1 MKSAGFR
8 SFWERSERHA
18 MMDSRQSGR
27 AAPIADSSVTTLVD
41 VLLAEQRELT
51 AVDRFS
57 RLHEAHA
64 EPRLAPHYRGLIP
77 LTAPRPGEQ
86 YAFEVDLD
94 RCSGCKGCVTACHS
108 LNGLDED
115 EAWREVGFLVGEAII
130 LLNAA
135 EHPASLRRDAEA
147 VGGLR
152 GGGEVR
158 TEPNRRFDSWALG
171 NKVIPLQQT
180 VTTACHHCVEPGCL
194 LGCPVLAYDKD
205 PLTGIVRHLD
215 DQCIGCSYCILKCP
229 YEVPKYSAR
238 RGIVRKCDMCHG
250 RLAEG
255 EAPACVQAC
264 PNEAIRI
271 TLLKPAEVAA
281 QSRKSETGGSHR
293 SSGADFEPYTFDFNE
308 WLPDAPDPAIT
319 VPTTRYRTKS
329 PQQNLRAADRDRLTP
344 QPPHWPLVWML
355 LLTQMGAGL
364 FLTSTITRPWLSS
377 EAHRTLATVSW
388 LALHAGLV
396 ASVFHLGRPARA
408 WRAFLGWRTSWM
420 SREIL
425 LFGLLSACASAT
437 VAAEFGNQ
445 VGLGQQTELGGML
458 GIVTAL
464 VGCVAVFSS
473 AMIYADTHRPC
484 WRAQETFIRF
494 LGQML
499 LLGSAGAAVTVGW
512 VHFASGKTA
521 GLAPALAGV
530 AFVVRTG
537 LFVWERWLRTAAR
550 DNPRH
555 PAYRAVRLAEGCF
568 ASVLRGQVGLFVL
581 SSVAGG
587 LAMLG
592 TAGIGPVWATISL
605 LSTFTSSVLKR
616 MLFFTTAAA
625 PKMPGLP

>member
-1 MKSAGFR
+1 MTRTR
-8 SFWERSERHA
+8 SSPTPET
-18 MMDSRQSGR
+18 GV
-27 AAPIADSSVTTLVD
+27 VTLIDT
-41 VLLAEQRELT
+41 LLAEQRQLT
-51 AVDRFS
+51 AVDKFS
-57 RLHEAHA
+57 RFHEAHA
-64 EPRLAPHYRGLIP
+64 EPQLAPHYRDLIP

-115 EAWREVGFLVGEAII
+115 EAWREVGFLVGEAAVP
-130 LLNAA
+130 LKAA
-135 EHPASLRRDAEA
+135 AGE
-147 VGGLR
+147 VGGRR
-152 GGGEVR
+152 GSGQGSIA
-158 TEPNRRFDSWALG
+158 PAHFPAFSPAKG
-171 NKVIPLQQT
+171 SKVIALQQT

-205 PLTGIVRHLD
+205 PATGIVRHLD

-229 YEVPKYSAR
+229 YEVPKYSAK
-238 RGIVRKCDMCHG
+238 RGIVRKCDLCHG

-271 TLLKPAEVAA
+271 ALVNPTEVAA
-281 QSRKSETGGSHR
+281 QIRKSEVGSR
-293 SSGADFEPYTFDFNE
+293 NETSASDFALPGSDFNG
-308 WLPDAPDPAIT
+308 WLPDSPDPAIT
-319 VPTTRYRTKS
+319 VPTTRYRTKA
-329 PQQNLRAADRDRLTP
+329 PNRNLRAADRDRLMP

-364 FLTSTITRPWLSS
+364 FLMAAASRPWLTS
-377 EAHRTLATVSW
+377 EAHRILAAVSW
-388 LALHAGLV
+388 LALHLGLA
-396 ASVFHLGRPARA
+396 ASVFHLGRPERA

-437 VAAEFGNQ
+437 VVAEFGSR
-445 VGLGQQTELGGML
+445 VGWGMFTSLAGTL

-473 AMIYADTHRPC
+473 AMIYVDTHRPC
-484 WRAQETFIRF
+484 WRAPETFIRF
-494 LGQML
+494 FGQML

-512 VHFASGKTA
+512 VHFAAGKPV
-521 GLAPALAGV
+521 GPALVLAGV

-537 LFVWERWLRTAAR
+537 LFLWERWLRNAAW

-555 PAYRAVRLAEGCF
+555 PAHRAVRLAEGSF
-568 ASVLRGQVGLFVL
+568 ASVLRIRFGLFVL
-581 SSVAGG
+581 SSAAGG
-587 LAMLG
+587 LAI
-592 TAGIGPVWATISL
+592 AGLAGLGPVWATISL

-625 PKMPGLP
+625 PKMPGMP